1 MSTKYLFYFI
11 GILGCGK
18 SQLALKYAIMFRK
31 NHHDGLCWRITCQ
44 NNITLL
50 NSLNI
55 LADALDIEKEKT
67 TQNENK
73 QIGDSIDIL
82 CQLILIELNKGD
94 SSQHLIIL
102 EDVTDQTK
110 HATEKLKTSLLKKG
124 IRTIVTTCNYAFC
137 DEDDT
142 IAVSGFTVE
151 EAVAFLQEKKESRPE
166 EEKHYQ
172 DLAKQLSYLPLL
184 LYGARTCMRKSRQS
198 PKRFIKYIK
207 GTKSLS
213 NIDKFVRS
221 SSEPSENRE
230 LFKKLCTYLE
240 ILQEEEGKDVFD
252 MILVLQFLGLEDI
265 PVLLLDFLPTDNGL
279 NHRGLNTTNFIQA
292 IQKFSFAMLR
302 GEDDDRLFNVHFA
315 VIKSIAQFTSMDD
328 KVRLIRKLLIAFM
341 WLMDKDNYDPKD
353 YKRNNM
359 LLPHAISVLQ
369 NVKILQEKCPRL
381 RTDFEF
387 NILLAYVYDI
397 VGYTYNFFG
406 ILKNAGEYSTAAKE
420 ACFALVG
427 IPEKEIEN
435 TVCQTI
441 VCDNHHKT
449 WENFADSEVTRIFEK
464 LQEKMSDPVN
474 KELLDQM
481 AKQFLLNKYRGHD
494 HIALLQG
501 YIEDELEEEYIL
513 TEMEYQQLR
522 KRELTIPEDQLGVM
536 FLYEVVLQV
545 FYTFGRRVF
554 YLGDGFEK
562 GIARTFSHYLFL
574 ARALGKKIAVEYPKW
589 RLLYVMLTELSGTL
603 EQMFDDKA
611 DLQLKSLENLE
622 YAAEQFQQLLELD
635 TTFFNFGLVKS
646 EPGNS
651 QHKHI
656 CYKRLVRSYTNMA
669 KLVSTSDDAKRKEIH
684 DKGLVFFKKLEDYQ
698 RSCREVISANLRMAE
713 FLLQLKYYEDAET
726 KFMFV
731 APEDM
736 IEEDEEMKTTML
748 NNHELQALKGL
759 TKCYCES
766 GKMEL
771 ARSLAQ
777 RVKDRLEVNNE
788 DKELEYFKKMLLDL
802 KLSE

>member
-1 MSTKYLFYFI
+1 M
-11 GILGCGK
+11 
-18 SQLALKYAIMFRK
+18 ALKYAIAFHK
-31 NHHDGLCWRITCQ
+31 NHHDGLCWRIACQ
-44 NNITLL
+44 NNIALL
-50 NSLNI
+50 NSLKR
-55 LADALDIEKEKT
+55 LADTLDIEKEIT

-73 QIGDSIDIL
+73 QIEDSIDIL
-82 CQLILIELNKGD
+82 CQLILLELKKGD
-94 SSQHLIIL
+94 SSRHLIIL

-110 HATEKLKTSLLKKG
+110 HATEKLKKSLLRFG

-137 DEDDT
+137 DEDNT
-142 IAVSGFTVE
+142 IVVSGFTVE

-172 DLAKQLSYLPLL
+172 DLAKYLSYLPLL
-184 LYGARTCMRKSRQS
+184 LYGARTCMRKSGQS

-207 GTKSLS
+207 GTKSA

-221 SSEPSENRE
+221 SSEPSENKE
-230 LFKKLCTYLE
+230 LFKMLHTYLK
-240 ILQEEEGKDVFD
+240 ILQDEEGKDVFD
-252 MILVLQFLGLEDI
+252 MMLILQFLGLEDI
-265 PVLLLDFLPTDNGL
+265 PVLLLDFLPTDNG
-279 NHRGLNTTNFIQA
+279 HRGLNTTNFIQA

-302 GEDDDRLFNVHFA
+302 GEDDDRLLNVHFA
-315 VIKSIAQFTSMDD
+315 VIKSIADFTSMDD
-328 KVRLIRKLLIAFM
+328 KVKLIRKLLTAFM

-369 NVKILQEKCPRL
+369 NVKILQEECPGL

-420 ACFALVG
+420 ACFALIG

-435 TVCQTI
+435 TVCQT
-441 VCDNHHKT
+441 VVRDNHHKT
-449 WENFADSEVTRIFEK
+449 WESFADSEATILFEK

-474 KELLDQM
+474 KELLDKM

-522 KRELTIPEDQLGVM
+522 ERELTIPEDQLGVM

-562 GIARTFSHYLFL
+562 KIAGIFSHYLFL
-574 ARALGKKIAVEYPKW
+574 AHALGKKIAVEYPKW

-622 YAAEQFQQLLELD
+622 YAADQFQRLLELD

-646 EPGNS
+646 GPGNS

-669 KLVSTSDDAKRKEIH
+669 KLVSASDDAKRKEIH
-684 DKGLVFFKKLEDYQ
+684 DKGLVFFEKLKDYQ
-698 RSCREVISANLRMAE
+698 RSYRELISSNLRMAE
-713 FLLQLKYYEDAET
+713 FLLQLKYYEDAEN
-726 KFMFV
+726 KFMIV

-736 IEEDEEMKTTML
+736 IEQDEEMKTTML

-766 GKMEL
+766 GKIEL

>member
-11 GILGCGK
+11 GILGSGK
-18 SQLALKYAIMFRK
+18 SQLALKYAITFREDR
-31 NHHDGLCWRITCQ
+31 HDGLCWRIACQ

-50 NSLNI
+50 NSLKR
-55 LADALDIEKEKT
+55 LADALNIEKEIT

-73 QIGDSIDIL
+73 QIEDSIDIL

-94 SSQHLIIL
+94 SSRHLIIL

-110 HATEKLKTSLLKKG
+110 HATEKLKNSLLRFG
-124 IRTIVTTCNYAFC
+124 IRTVITTCNYAFC

-142 IAVSGFTVE
+142 IAVSGFTAE

-166 EEKHYQ
+166 EGKHYH

-207 GTKSLS
+207 GTKSS
-213 NIDKFVRS
+213 NIDKFVIS
-221 SSEPSENRE
+221 SSEPSENKE
-230 LFKKLCTYLE
+230 LFKMLHTYLE
-240 ILQEEEGKDVFD
+240 RLQDEEGKDVFD

-279 NHRGLNTTNFIQA
+279 NHKGLNTTNFIQA

-315 VIKSIAQFTSMDD
+315 VIKSITDFTSMED
-328 KVRLIRKLLIAFM
+328 KVKLIRKLLIAFM
-341 WLMDKDNYDPKD
+341 WLMDKDNCDPKD

-369 NVKILQEKCPRL
+369 NVKILQEECPGL
-381 RTDFEF
+381 RTEFEF

-397 VGYTYNFFG
+397 VGYTYKFFG

-420 ACFALVG
+420 ACFALIG
-427 IPEKEIEN
+427 TPEKEIEN
-435 TVCQTI
+435 SVCQTI
-441 VCDNHHKT
+441 VRDNHHKT
-449 WENFADSEVTRIFEK
+449 WEIFADSEGTIIFEK

-513 TEMEYQQLR
+513 TKTEYQQLR
-522 KRELTIPEDQLGVM
+522 ERELTIPEDQLGVM

-574 ARALGKKIAVEYPKW
+574 AHALGKKIAVEYPKW

-622 YAAEQFQQLLELD
+622 YAAEQFQRLLESD
-635 TTFFNFGLVKS
+635 STFFIFGLVKS

-669 KLVSTSDDAKRKEIH
+669 KLVSASDDEKRKEIH
-684 DKGLVFFKKLEDYQ
+684 DKGLVFFEKLKDYQ
-698 RSCREVISANLRMAE
+698 RSYRELISANLRMAE
-713 FLLQLKYYEDAET
+713 FLLQLKYYEDAEN
-726 KFMFV
+726 KFMVV

-736 IEEDEEMKTTML
+736 IEQDEEMKTTML

-766 GKMEL
+766 GKLEL

-788 DKELEYFKKMLLDL
+788 DKELEYFKKMLSDL